1 MYLEFKPRNFE
12 NFKTCEKFQK
22 IPNAGRRVGVPI
34 EANMS
39 QLLDVPNSLGT
50 LGLYPKVYFVF
61 IFFKA
66 SFRIFRGNKK
76 HETCYTARENV

>member
-1 MYLEFKPRNFE
+1 M
-12 NFKTCEKFQK
+12 
-22 IPNAGRRVGVPI
+22 GVPI

-76 HETCYTARENV
+76 HEKNIFSKYRHVGTLNLYLEIPDSMEKELI